1 MARGEFAQLGEVDE
15 ALGDVRASAE
25 ELMAAQPETLDQ
37 AVDEEIRS
45 LLVERGSRRA
55 LDLEE
60 IRDALTRLGRE
71 LRGLQ
76 RRRQSADHVELAP
89 ARQLHAARDVDRV
102 QLDRRP
108 RQRAHHRGR
117 VAGVDEQPQPG
128 QYVADLGPLKE
139 CAGSEDPMLDAT
151 LVKSLDHRRGVG
163 GDRPQKHHAALRR
176 DTGAQQP
183 LELG

>member
-1 MARGEFAQLGEVDE
+1 MCIRDRHEDVVEGLPADVAGAGDEDGAGIDAGDHLLLADPRLGDGGRVGRELARRRARHGTRMARGEFAQLGEVDE

-71 LRGLQ
+71 LRGLE
-76 RRRQSADHVELAP
+76 RRRQSGDHVELAP

-108 RQRAHHRGR
+108 R
-117 VAGVDEQPQPG
+117 
-128 QYVADLGPLKE
+128 
-139 CAGSEDPMLDAT
+139 
-151 LVKSLDHRRGVG
+151 
-163 GDRPQKHHAALRR
+163 
-176 DTGAQQP
+176 
-183 LELG
+183 